1 MIFTLSHSKVI
12 KTYLGLSPKGNKT
25 IFHCRIYGQK
35 ITNSQLWS
43 ARCDGLNWQYSEFR
57 MWKNRHFSKEHCG
70 LVTFCAYQTFGC
82 FFSLRSFLYLFELL
96 GRFLGKGGTR
106 FMPFN
111 FYLLVRIYC
120 VLPCILVLL
129 WEWQRT
135 LKPRRN
141 VTWIFTPVGTVHL
154 VGRNRTLSIQIG
166 YFSTSFQLKF
176 FSMSSKTV
184 KAIILSHLS
193 FLLEMKYQLN
203 WKVSRAMFM
212 L

>member
-1 MIFTLSHSKVI
+1 M
-12 KTYLGLSPKGNKT
+12 
-25 IFHCRIYGQK
+25 
-35 ITNSQLWS
+35 
-43 ARCDGLNWQYSEFR
+43 
-57 MWKNRHFSKEHCG
+57 HFSKEHCG

-141 VTWIFTPVGTVHL
+141 VTWIFTPMGTIHL

>member
-43 ARCDGLNWQYSEFR
+43 ARCDGLNWQYSE
-57 MWKNRHFSKEHCG
+57 SLGCG
-70 LVTFCAYQTFGC
+70 KVDIFQRPCGALWPGNFLCVPNFWL

-141 VTWIFTPVGTVHL
+141 VTWIFTPVGTIHL
-154 VGRNRTLSIQIG
+154 VGRNRTLQIQITCWNSHG
-166 YFSTSFQLKF
+166 YFSTGFQLKF
-176 FSMSSKTV
+176 CSMSSKT
-184 KAIILSHLS
+184 
-193 FLLEMKYQLN
+193 
-203 WKVSRAMFM
+203 
-212 L
+212 